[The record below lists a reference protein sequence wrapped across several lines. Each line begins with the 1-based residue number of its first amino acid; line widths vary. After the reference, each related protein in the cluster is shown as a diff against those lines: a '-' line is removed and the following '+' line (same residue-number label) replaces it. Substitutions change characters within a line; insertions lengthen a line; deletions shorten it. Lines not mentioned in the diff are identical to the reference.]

1 MDYRYWNEHVGFSGW
16 DVPIGTSQWD
26 KDLTPWA
33 EEDEENYADMLSKH
47 HPECRIKTE
56 MED

>member
-1 MDYRYWNEHVGFSGW
+1 MNYSEWNEHVGFSGW
-16 DVPIGTSQWD
+16 DAPIGTSQWD

-33 EEDEENYADMLSKH
+33 EEDEENYAQTLSKY
-47 HPECRIKTE
+47 HPECRIKIR